1 MNENLNKSTNSE
13 LKKMLEELSNDFE
26 NVKRS
31 VILGMLK
38 MEKLEEKYKQVSE
51 ILKKRNIKND

>member
-13 LKKMLEELSNDFE
+13 LKEMLEELSNDFE

>member
-26 NVKRS
+26 NVKHS